1 VKDSILARFHIGS
14 GYEGVLFGYEVGD
27 FGVINEVGF
36 VCGGG
41 LPFGGLAGCEEVFYG
56 VEPEFCYAVVGW
68 GVFVTGDVD
77 AVALDEFAEA
87 GNIGA
92 EGTVD
97 LFPVAKEFIVG
108 YLRFLRNAIN
118 EFDHLISARGVL
130 PCGARPAALLWLILL

>member
-1 VKDSILARFHIGS
+1 MKDSILARFNIGS

-41 LPFGGLAGCEEVFYG
+41 LPFGGLAGCEQVFYG

-68 GVFVTGDVD
+68 GIFVTGDVD

-87 GNIGA
+87 GGRAPMGPWMFFSSEKTPRRII
-92 EGTVD
+92 
-97 LFPVAKEFIVG
+97 L
-108 YLRFLRNAIN
+108 
-118 EFDHLISARGVL
+118 
-130 PCGARPAALLWLILL
+130 AAL